1 VDTGTVSLDRVDD
14 DGTTPVAGRTSVATA
29 SDGNGFYGGVDVAPG
44 TFHVTVMP
52 VGQAPYTSACTTE
65 ITTGRVTTFDIAIDR
80 AAPSGTLAADPA
92 VLWPPNHEM
101 VTVTL
106 SGDLADVG
114 TGLESVAF
122 RVLDEYGTVEPSIEP
137 LTGGGLTALAFSRT
151 FELEA
156 SRGGD
161 DRDGRTYTIEA
172 TVADRACQKTTL
184 RKTVVVPHDRRK

>member
-1 VDTGTVSLDRVDD
+1 
-14 DGTTPVAGRTSVATA
+14 
-29 SDGNGFYGGVDVAPG
+29 
-44 TFHVTVMP
+44 MP
-52 VGQAPYTSACTTE
+52 VGQTPYTSACTTE
-65 ITTGRVTTFDIAIDR
+65 ITAGRVTTFDITIDR
-80 AAPSGTLAADPA
+80 ALPSGTIVADPA

-106 SGDLADVG
+106 SGEILDVG

-122 RVLDEYGTVEPSIEP
+122 RVRDEYGAAAPSIEP

-156 SRGGD
+156 SRRGD
-161 DRDGRTYTIEA
+161 DRDGRTYIIEA

-184 RKTVVVPHDRRK
+184 RTTVVVPHDRRK